1 MLRLTIACL
10 AIGLTAP
17 IAAQTPASQPADFN
31 PRALELFERE
41 WMLMDW
47 ALRRFD
53 ADGDVR
59 LSLNEAQPAA
69 NAFKTMADGDGDG
82 RVTTYEFDRA
92 KEFILARY

>member
-1 MLRLTIACL
+1 MFRLPIACFAVAL
-10 AIGLTAP
+10 AAP
-17 IAAQTPASQPADFN
+17 LAAQTPASLPGDFN

-53 ADGDVR
+53 SDGDVR
-59 LSLNEAQPAA
+59 LSLAEAQPAA
-69 NAFKTMADGDGDG
+69 LEFKKMADGDGDG

-92 KEFILARY
+92 KEFILARF

>member
-1 MLRLTIACL
+1 MFRTPIACL
-10 AIGLTAP
+10 ALGFTASL
-17 IAAQTPASQPADFN
+17 AAQTPTSQPAAFN

-59 LSLNEAQPAA
+59 LSLVEAQPAA
-69 NAFKTMADGDGDG
+69 HEFRKMADGDGDG